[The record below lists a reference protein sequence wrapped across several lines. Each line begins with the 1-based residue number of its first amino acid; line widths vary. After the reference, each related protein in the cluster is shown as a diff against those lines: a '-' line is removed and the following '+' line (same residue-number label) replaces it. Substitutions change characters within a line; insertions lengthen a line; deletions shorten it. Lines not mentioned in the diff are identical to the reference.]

1 MTPATSTH
9 STASG
14 ESLTTLTSLCL
25 ELRDYLQRTKRV
37 TEEEIRSYPTPIPR
51 CDAQFNFLYEH
62 RARLSQQ
69 LEHANRVLEANA
81 SVDQLADV
89 IAAFV
94 ASTCNASSVEEQA
107 LRARLSEAITKLD
120 AQRRAAAAGSR
131 DAPAR

>member
-1 MTPATSTH
+1 MTPTTSTH

-14 ESLTTLTSLCL
+14 ESSTTLTSLCL

-37 TEEEIRSYPTPIPR
+37 TEDEIRTYPTPIPR
-51 CDAQFNFLYEH
+51 CDAQFNYLYEH

-81 SVDQLADV
+81 SVGQLVDV

-94 ASTCNASSVEEQA
+94 ASTYNASSAEEQA
-107 LRARLSEAITKLD
+107 LKARLSEAIVELD
-120 AQRRAAAAGSR
+120 AQRR
-131 DAPAR
+131 DAPAGSA